1 MEFCPPKIF
10 GIGTLSAPH
19 KELAF
24 RKLLRDEVRV
34 VYRTGHTLATKRR
47 IAWRDIATEPIV
59 LMPKGS
65 SVREFAERGFATCQI
80 VREADYEVVN
90 MVTALSMVRARLA
103 ITLMSSTAIAEL
115 NMEGLQ
121 SARIGDPRP
130 VRTFGIITRAD
141 RPLSAVAET
150 YVDLLF
156 DAIAAKTRT
165 RLRSARP
172 LGLHGRS

>member
-1 MEFCPPKIF
+1 
-10 GIGTLSAPH
+10 
-19 KELAF
+19 
-24 RKLLRDEVRV
+24 
-34 VYRTGHTLATKRR
+34 
-47 IAWRDIATEPIV
+47 
-59 LMPKGS
+59 
-65 SVREFAERGFATCQI
+65 
-80 VREADYEVVN
+80 
-90 MVTALSMVRARLA
+90 
-103 ITLMSSTAIAEL
+103 MSSTAIAEL